1 MKVSLKTLNVV
12 LILIIII
19 TFGFTAILPR
29 TVSGQVVEKGPPL
42 DVIYFDVR
50 TSQDV
55 GVGDTASGIT
65 DVFLWPASEA
75 VWKRTDPEIIANLKL
90 IRTAS
95 GYWSLLFNPV
105 EDNPAVPGIVT
116 TTSGEV
122 HFNPFAIKDVRYAM
136 NWLINRKYI
145 IEEILAGGGAP
156 MYSPI
161 QPSEPANKK
170 VEHVYP
176 ELGLEDEGNFAWA
189 NQTINNA
196 LSAAATTLATYGYT
210 LEQKPDTVAPAGF
223 WWTFT
228 GNWTGATEETVT
240 VNFLI
245 RIEDERHEEG
255 LYIADQ
261 LEKAGIKVERLERDR
276 LTCVYK
282 SYYTNPKDDS
292 SYVPGLWHIYTEGW
306 VSMAE
311 WLWPEWAMAQ
321 MYAPWVTF
329 MPGWGDPAWWQYTN
343 STIDETSQKIVFGP
357 VASVDEYWSETAK
370 IIRMGIQESVRI
382 FVAETWEYFPVNPR
396 VSLTAYGAVS
406 GLWPMWPL
414 RTAVTPDKTLKATEF
429 SAAGALFMSA
439 WNPIGGFT
447 DVYSELIWRYI
458 RDYADY
464 PHPMTADP
472 IPVRT
477 NFTVQTGDID
487 VPTTAIVYDG
497 ISDAWVT
504 VGAGKKAKA
513 KVIFDYSMSNWHH
526 GQPMTLSDIL
536 YSWGFMWEWSTNDT
550 AGDPYYDS
558 RYASS
563 VAPVLEQIA
572 GIEIL
577 NETAITVYGNYTHPV
592 SDAVTADYYAVW
604 PTLPWEVMTSME
616 ELVADNAKYG
626 IVKDYDWYQVEGAEW
641 IDMVVADH
649 VTDVQKVMDNLRTTP
664 YLPPYINYTGDTT
677 TDDAIARYR
686 AAYDWASDYNHIVI
700 SNGPYYLKEYISAPT
715 PYMELRAFRDPTYPF
730 GPTYWQEK
738 LFLVIMEIQK
748 IEAPTEVV
756 LGEDIP
762 IKVYPLLKEEY
773 PEPKEEP
780 ATTGYIE
787 MTFKDPNGTAV
798 YSGLASYV
806 SPGLFSFTVPSAVTS
821 NLTTGIY
828 SIEVLAAVEKGL
840 FADVSSIPVSISKLK
855 FPLTIGVCPFGKGE
869 TSPGVGTVTY
879 EIGTNVTVAVT
890 PAEGYEFDYWELDGV
905 PYSNEATVTIT
916 IDKPHTL
923 VANLRKTA
931 PTSLV
936 SPEIL
941 SIISLMMAVS
951 AVIAVAIV
959 VIIILPR
966 RTKLL

>member
-1 MKVSLKTLNVV
+1 MLISVFV
-12 LILIIII
+12 LVIIV
-19 TFGFTAILPR
+19 FFASVAILPR
-29 TVSGQVVEKGPPL
+29 AVVGQVVEKGPPL

-55 GVGDTASGIT
+55 GIGDTAAGLT
-65 DVFLWPASEA
+65 DVFLWSASEA
-75 VWKRTDPEIIANLKL
+75 VWKRTDPAIIANLKL

-95 GYWSLLFNPV
+95 GYWSLVFNPV
-105 EDNPAVPGIVT
+105 EDNPAVPGVVT
-116 TTSGEV
+116 TTGGEV
-122 HFNPFAIKDVRYAM
+122 HFNPFAIKDIRYAM

-156 MYSPI
+156 MYSPV
-161 QPSEPANKK
+161 QPSEPAFKK

-176 ELGLEDEGNFAWA
+176 ELGLEDEGDFNWA
-189 NQTINNA
+189 NQAINNA
-196 LSAAATTLATYGYT
+196 LSAAATTLANYGYT
-210 LEQKPDTVAPAGF
+210 LYQKSDAAAPAGF
-223 WWTFT
+223 WWTFR

-240 VNFLI
+240 INFLI

-261 LEKAGIKVERLERDR
+261 LEKIGIKVNRLERDR
-276 LTCVYK
+276 LTCILK
-282 SYYTNPKDDS
+282 CYYTDPKDDS

-311 WLWPEWAMAQ
+311 WLWPEWAIAQ
-321 MYAPWVTF
+321 MYAPWYTF
-329 MPGWGDPAWWQYTN
+329 MPGWGEPGWWQYQN
-343 STIDETSQKIVFGP
+343 ATIDEITKKITMGP

-370 IIRMGIQESVRI
+370 TIKMGIQESVRI
-382 FVAETWEYFPVNPR
+382 FVAETWEYFPANPR
-396 VSLTAYGAVS
+396 VSLMAYGAVS

-472 IPVRT
+472 IPVRA

-487 VPTTAIVYDG
+487 VPNTAIVYDA
-497 ISDAWVT
+497 INDRWVT

-513 KVIFDYSMSNWHH
+513 KVVFDFSLSNWHH
-526 GQPMTLSDIL
+526 GQPMTMADIL
-536 YSWGFMWEWSTNDT
+536 YNWGFMWEWSTNDT
-550 AGDPYYDS
+550 AGDPYYNS

-563 VAPVLEQIA
+563 QAPVLEQIG

-577 NETAITVYGNYTHPV
+577 NETAIAIYGNYTHPV
-592 SDAVTADYYAVW
+592 SDAVTADYYAEGAGGW
-604 PTLPWEVMTSME
+604 PTLPWEVMAAME
-616 ELVADNAKYG
+616 ELVANNTKYG
-626 IVKDYDWYQVEGAEW
+626 IAKDYDWYQVEGVEW

-649 VTDVQKVMDNLRTTP
+649 VADVKKVMEALMVEQYVPPWADSLNVTGYAPSTTEV
-664 YLPPYINYTGDTT
+664 T
-677 TDDAIARYR
+677 ARYR
-686 AAYDWASDYNHIVI
+686 AAFDWASDYNHIAI

-738 LFLVIMEIQK
+738 LFLVRMEIQK
-748 IEAPTEVV
+748 IEAPTEVI
-756 LGEDIP
+756 LGEEIP
-762 IKVYPLLKEEY
+762 VKVYPLLKEEY
-773 PEPKEEP
+773 PEPKEEA

-787 MTFKDPNGTAV
+787 TTFKDPNGTV
-798 YSGLASYV
+798 IYSGLASYV
-806 SPGLFSFTVPSAVTS
+806 SPGLFSFAIPSTVTS

-828 SIEVLAAVEKGL
+828 SIEVSAAVKKGL
-840 FADVSSIPVSISKLK
+840 FADVSSKPISISKLK
-855 FPLTIGVCPFGKGE
+855 FPLTIGVSPFGKGE

-879 EIGTNVTVAVT
+879 EIGTNVTVTIT
-890 PAEGYEFDYWELDGV
+890 PAKGYEFEHWELDGV
-905 PYSNEATVTIT
+905 PYSNETTIKIT
-916 IDKPHTL
+916 MDQAHTL
-923 VANLRKTA
+923 VARLKEI
-931 PTSLV
+931 PTPPVV

-941 SIISLMMAVS
+941 SAASLIIAI
-951 AVIAVAIV
+951 IAVAV
-959 VIIILPR
+959 AVILPR
-966 RTKLL
+966 RMKPS